1 MKQERNAGRIWPALH
16 INMEHLKY
24 KCLILDHD
32 DTVMDSTAHVH
43 HPAFLAALDELR
55 PGRTITLE
63 DYFRV
68 NFHPGFLQYCA
79 ETLHFTEAEYAR
91 ELEIW
96 QAYVK
101 EHIPAVYPGMARIIR
116 RQKELGGLVCVISHS
131 FDFNIRRDYK
141 ANGLPEPDAV
151 YGWELP
157 PERRKPDPWALEQ
170 VLERFSLRPEDCLV
184 VDDLK
189 PGYDMARAAGVPFAA
204 ACWAYDVP
212 EIRAFMEA
220 NCELAFEDPA
230 KLEAYLFD

>member
-1 MKQERNAGRIWPALH
+1 MR
-16 INMEHLKY
+16 Y

-32 DTVMDSTAHVH
+32 DTVVDSTAHVH
-43 HPAFLAALDELR
+43 HPAFLVALKELR
-55 PGRTITLE
+55 PGHTISLE
-63 DYFRV
+63 DYFRM

-131 FDFNIRRDYK
+131 FDYNIRRDYA

-157 PERRKPDPWALEQ
+157 RQLRKPDPWALKQ
-170 VLERFSLRPEDCLV
+170 VLARFDLRPEDCLV

-189 PGYDMARAAGVPFAA
+189 PGYDMARAAAVPFAA
-204 ACWAYDVP
+204 ARWAYDVP
-212 EIRAFMEA
+212 EIRAFMEQ
-220 NCELAFEDPA
+220 NCELSFEDPA
-230 KLEAYLFD
+230 ELEQYLFG